1 MRELIVRD
9 DRELRRVERAIAA
22 IAQNKGML
30 SRHCLLAALY
40 AERNNLLR
48 ELGRGR
54 PCNLHRSGS
63 GEGR

>member
-54 PCNLHRSGS
+54 VT
-63 GEGR
+63 